1 MKKTRLILAVLCA
14 LTLQSLWASGPLQ
27 HARPIAAGGEEGLA
41 PMSFGLTYSNAPRG
55 FAYISSEQY
64 PDLFVFIAS
73 GMPDARG
80 FWRCPYDGTTP
91 EGELVY
97 AAPQRVATPWDKE
110 KNFPSQ
116 IRIFQDGKEVY
127 LLRLST
133 KRLVVT
139 RWDGRAFTTI
149 AESVLKGIPYP
160 IASFDC
166 IRRGKRDIELAILC
180 HDGQSYRPETFKGD
194 RQSYY
199 DGAEIYRGALPG
211 SGLFRMTLNAGN
223 WNQITDVEQVGNN
236 MNLVIGASELACVR
250 SADGSCDGYLFTNKL
265 GSMKFIPYRK
275 KIPTGG
281 LPPLHAMRDNERIR
295 VSLN

>member
-14 LTLQSLWASGPLQ
+14 LTAAKAFGAAGLAATRTTHRGRRRRG
-27 HARPIAAGGEEGLA
+27 ARPDVAR
-41 PMSFGLTYSNAPRG
+41 GLTYSNAPRG
-55 FAYISSEQY
+55 FALTSPRSNI
-64 PDLFVFIAS
+64 PIFFVFIAS

-97 AAPQRVATPWDKE
+97 AAPQRVATPLGQGE
-110 KNFPSQ
+110 KNFFLRRSA
-116 IRIFQDGKEVY
+116 IFQDGKEVH

-133 KRLVVT
+133 KRLVAT

-166 IRRGKRDIELAILC
+166 IRRGKRGIELAILC

-199 DGAEIYRGALPG
+199 DGAEIYRERCPDRD
-211 SGLFRMTLNAGN
+211 S
-223 WNQITDVEQVGNN
+223 
-236 MNLVIGASELACVR
+236 
-250 SADGSCDGYLFTNKL
+250 SA
-265 GSMKFIPYRK
+265 
-275 KIPTGG
+275 
-281 LPPLHAMRDNERIR
+281 
-295 VSLN
+295 

>member
-14 LTLQSLWASGPLQ
+14 LTLQSLWAAGPLQ

-116 IRIFQDGKEVY
+116 IRIFQDG
-127 LLRLST
+127 
-133 KRLVVT
+133 
-139 RWDGRAFTTI
+139 
-149 AESVLKGIPYP
+149 
-160 IASFDC
+160 
-166 IRRGKRDIELAILC
+166 
-180 HDGQSYRPETFKGD
+180 
-194 RQSYY
+194 
-199 DGAEIYRGALPG
+199 
-211 SGLFRMTLNAGN
+211 
-223 WNQITDVEQVGNN
+223 
-236 MNLVIGASELACVR
+236 
-250 SADGSCDGYLFTNKL
+250 
-265 GSMKFIPYRK
+265 
-275 KIPTGG
+275 
-281 LPPLHAMRDNERIR
+281 
-295 VSLN
+295 

>member
-139 RWDGRAFTTI
+139 R
-149 AESVLKGIPYP
+149 
-160 IASFDC
+160 
-166 IRRGKRDIELAILC
+166 
-180 HDGQSYRPETFKGD
+180 
-194 RQSYY
+194 
-199 DGAEIYRGALPG
+199 
-211 SGLFRMTLNAGN
+211 
-223 WNQITDVEQVGNN
+223 
-236 MNLVIGASELACVR
+236 
-250 SADGSCDGYLFTNKL
+250 
-265 GSMKFIPYRK
+265 
-275 KIPTGG
+275 
-281 LPPLHAMRDNERIR
+281 
-295 VSLN
+295 